1 MTTPSHTS
9 TSNDTDTDTDLPAA
23 LRMQLRGLR
32 AHIAPPAGLWDAID
46 ARLERPALRTAHRSH
61 RPAYAMA
68 AALALAAIGGAWAW
82 SAQQTPATRWALAGD
97 AASDAGLRATFATLD
112 RDALEIRRALRQ
124 DPTSRVLLQQLSRV
138 DAIRQT
144 LGQRAA
150 LG

>member
-1 MTTPSHTS
+1 MTTPSHIS
-9 TSNDTDTDTDLPAA
+9 TSNDTDTDLPAA

-32 AHIAPPAGLWDAID
+32 ADIAPPAELWDAID
-46 ARLERPALRTAHRSH
+46 ARLERTAVQTAHRSH

-68 AALALAAIGGAWAW
+68 AALALAAIGGAWVW
-82 SAQQTPATRWALAGD
+82 SAQQAPAPRWAEVGD